1 MKTFFKKN
9 IQLFLI
15 PAVALI
21 IIFSWF
27 YEGKLISNGSE
38 EDLSI
43 FHSKKSAQYYS
54 TFWYPVGT
62 GFKTPFH
69 TVRYPAFSV
78 LAIFEQLGMSA
89 FLRQAILL
97 WFLMV
102 VGVFSMY
109 ILLRNNFG
117 ISALTSLIGS
127 LFYLLNI
134 FSLTQVWKRF
144 LYHGIFAWA
153 YLPLFLFLWIK
164 WIESKRKKWLFLF
177 LFISVFFSY
186 TFSQPAHLI
195 TIWAPAGI
203 FVLVKVWQSRLNIKE
218 IITTFLKSLT
228 GLILWCLIN
237 IWWLYPMLTL
247 GTTWT
252 EQTDQTWKGDLSSLQ
267 AVSKSFPIWEVLL
280 LRQSWYLSPDN
291 DFSYFY
297 QNPFIILISI
307 LVLFF
312 VVLAIVKLKQ
322 YPYKG
327 FVLTLA
333 FVGLFISKGTNFP
346 FGYAF
351 FYLLFSNFNFTTAF
365 RNSYEKFGIVWLLA
379 YTILFT
385 LGFSK
390 FLSLLQPNR
399 RYLYGGGILFLTF
412 GVLVH
417 PFWTGSIFP
426 QKHRLSVPQYYDKA
440 NNYLNQRSNLSNPNR
455 VFHIPFLVELER
467 SIYTWGYIG
476 QDPLQNLLNQ
486 ESVTTPKIPLYYS
499 IAKLQPMFLNNGKFP
514 KLLGLL
520 SVDNVILHKDNIY
533 PKINIGETIKSIEK
547 WEGIEVKREFG
558 ELIIYSL
565 NKELIRPRVYI
576 TTSVIPIKSIEE
588 GLIKVI
594 SAKDETENTIFIED
608 EIPIDRNILME
619 SVPIITFKKI
629 SNDHYL
635 VEVRQAIK
643 PFILVLNN
651 TFDKLWQVKIDNNI
665 INKHFIVNGFA
676 NGWIIEELGDY
687 KIDINLKIWP
697 WN

>member
-1 MKTFFKKN
+1 MKKLFKKN

-15 PAVALI
+15 PSIALI

-43 FHSKKSAQYYS
+43 LHSKKSAEYYS

-69 TVRYPAFSV
+69 FERYPTFSV
-78 LAIFEQLGMSA
+78 LGILEQNDVPA
-89 FLRQAILL
+89 FFRQALLL

-102 VGVFSMY
+102 SGISAMY
-109 ILLRNNFG
+109 FLLRIAFG
-117 ISALTSLIGS
+117 ISRTTSLIGS
-127 LFYLLNI
+127 FFYLLNI
-134 FSLTQVWKRF
+134 FSMTQVWKRF

-164 WIESKRKKWLFLF
+164 WIDSKKITWLFLF
-177 LFISVFFSY
+177 LFTSVFFSY
-186 TFSQPAHLI
+186 AFSQPAFLI

-203 FVLVKVWQSRLNIKE
+203 FALVRAWQSRLRVNE
-218 IITTFLKSLT
+218 IITVFSRFVI
-228 GLILWCLIN
+228 GLVLWCLVN

-247 GTTWT
+247 GSTWT
-252 EQTDQTWKGDLSSLQ
+252 ENTGQTWESDFSSLQ

-280 LRQSWYLSPDN
+280 LRQSWYLNPDN
-291 DFSYFY
+291 DFGSFY
-297 QNPFIILISI
+297 QNPLIFLISI
-307 LVLFF
+307 LVLYF

-322 YPYKG
+322 YPYRG

-346 FGYAF
+346 FGYTF

-385 LGFSK
+385 LGFSN
-390 FLSLLQPNR
+390 FLSSLKPNKR
-399 RYLYGGGILFLTF
+399 FFIAGGILFLILIL
-412 GVLVH
+412 VL
-417 PFWTGSIFP
+417 PFWSGGVFP
-426 QKHRLSVPQYYDKA
+426 KKHRLNIPQYYNDA

-476 QDPLQNLLNQ
+476 QDPSQNLLNQ

-499 IAKLQPMFLNNGKFP
+499 IAKLQPKFLNNEKFP

-533 PKINIGETIKSIEK
+533 PKINLEETIKSIEK
-547 WEGIEVKREFG
+547 WEGVEGKRDFG
-558 ELIIYSL
+558 DLIIYSL

-576 TTSVIPIKSIEE
+576 TTSVIPVKSTEE

-594 SAKDETENTIFIED
+594 SSKEETENTIFIEG
-608 EIPIDRNILME
+608 EIPMVRNVLIE

-635 VEVRQAIK
+635 VDVKQAVE

-651 TFDKLWQVKIDNNI
+651 TFDKLWQANIDNDVI
-665 INKHFIVNGFA
+665 REHFIVNGFA
-676 NGWIIEELGDY
+676 NGWLIEKTGDY
-687 KIDINLKIWP
+687 QIDIRLKVWP
-697 WN
+697 WD